1 MSAWTSDELEQI
13 SAADELQLASLRP
26 DGTLRKPVTI
36 WVVRHGDD
44 LFVRSAYGPGS
55 KWFRGVQERHEGH
68 ISSGDVDKDVAF
80 VEDNAA
86 DDAVDAA
93 YRSKYGGRYAAEIV
107 DPMVRAEVRATTIRL
122 EPRP

>member
-1 MSAWTSDELEQI
+1 VSAWTSEELAKVA
-13 SAADELQLASLRP
+13 AADELQLASLRP
-26 DGTLRKPVTI
+26 DGTLRLPVTI
-36 WVVRHGDD
+36 WVVRHGDG
-44 LFVRSAYGPGS
+44 LFVRSAYGRGS
-55 KWFRGVQERHEGH
+55 KWFRGVQERDEGH
-68 ISSGDVDKDVAF
+68 ISAGGVDKDVAF

-93 YRSKYGGRYAAEIV
+93 YRSKYGGRYPAEIV

>member
-1 MSAWTSDELEQI
+1 VSRWTSDELEQI

-44 LFVRSAYGPGS
+44 LFVRSAYGAGS
-55 KWFRGVQERHEGH
+55 KWFRGVQERYEGH
-68 ISSGDVDKDVAF
+68 ISSGDIDKDVAF

-93 YRSKYGGRYAAEIV
+93 YRSKYGGRYAAEMV